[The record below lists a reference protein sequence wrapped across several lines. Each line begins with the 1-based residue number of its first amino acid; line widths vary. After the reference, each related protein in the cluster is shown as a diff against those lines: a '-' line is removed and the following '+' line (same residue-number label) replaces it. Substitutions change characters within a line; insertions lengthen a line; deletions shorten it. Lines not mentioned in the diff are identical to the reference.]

1 MRLAHKSQLP
11 VTPGGICRVDVASG
25 GETAR
30 LDCAIV
36 HTAMQHANEAAASL
50 FQTGLRFV
58 SVDEESRSRLQKIVR
73 ADSKTK
79 T

>member
-1 MRLAHKSQLP
+1 MRLAHRSQLP
-11 VTPGGICRVDVASG
+11 VTPGGICRVDVVAED
-25 GETAR
+25 ETAR

-58 SVDEESRSRLQKIVR
+58 SVDEESRGRLQKIIR
-73 ADSKTK
+73 ADAGKK
-79 T
+79 K